1 MKCPKCQNEIQNN
14 NAKFCTKCGCNIAEA
29 MANANLASEIQS
41 ASKLFCTKC
50 GTKLKDGAKFCAK
63 CGAPTAPAAVAPQTV
78 VTPVQE
84 EVKAVKQQ
92 EKVVTAENQTIQKE
106 NVSYMPSMS
115 NAASTENQTPQQE
128 NVSAMPN
135 MSNAASTENQIPQ
148 QENVSYMPNMSN
160 AASAVS
166 TENQTPQHVNMP
178 NQVNQYGNM
187 PYAPNPVV
195 AQAANSAPQEK
206 SNKKKSSTGLVIAI
220 ALLFVMI
227 IAAGTVGF
235 LVWKGNISV
244 PSLSA
249 FTSKEEE
256 TSTEEG
262 TESTSVEE
270 TVQSTIDTEE
280 LFAEADTMINTGKDQ
295 ITVDAEI
302 VNGMNSLEDAMNL
315 LVAKAEE
322 AGDTSLAAERIT
334 DTYASYVTAVIKHK
348 DMLNGSTL
356 SGGIYGQ
363 VMMEMNE
370 AVALGEEL
378 TAKGYTID
386 TSSLISARDEFDK
399 TYTEKII
406 TTFDEFTTRETWS
419 RTESWNLM
427 SETADYMFDTS
438 DLDNPIRLRY
448 AYALSWW
455 IQKQIETEINNGTI
469 TTKGA
474 AIKIANL
481 IKDMDYNPM
490 MIHYYITYMQAAGE
504 DCSEVAVAYNNI
516 VAHLEETQGLRIGVD
531 VALDHFWYFNDFG
544 TYSVDDK
551 NGVTKENR
559 QWIRDLMS
567 DVTFITQ

>member
-1 MKCPKCQNEIQNN
+1 MKCPKCQNEIQN

-29 MANANLASEIQS
+29 MANANPASEIQS
-41 ASKLFCTKC
+41 VPKSFCTKC
-50 GTKLKDGAKFCAK
+50 GTKLKDGVKFCTK
-63 CGAPTAPAAVAPQTV
+63 CGAPIAPVAVAPQTAAS
-78 VTPVQE
+78 PVQE
-84 EVKAVKQQ
+84 EVKTVKQQ
-92 EKVVTAENQTIQKE
+92 ENVVTAENQ
-106 NVSYMPSMS
+106 
-115 NAASTENQTPQQE
+115 APQQE
-128 NVSAMPN
+128 NVPDMPN
-135 MSNAASTENQIPQ
+135 TLNEAST
-148 QENVSYMPNMSN
+148 
-160 AASAVS
+160 VS
-166 TENQTPQHVNMP
+166 TENQAPQHVNMP
-178 NQVNQYGNM
+178 NTANMQNQTSQYGNM
-187 PYAPNPVV
+187 TYTSNPG
-195 AQAANSAPQEK
+195 ATQAANFAPQEK
-206 SNKKKSSTGLVIAI
+206 SNKKKSSAGLVIAI
-220 ALLFVMI
+220 VILFVMI

-235 LVWKGNISV
+235 LVWNGTISV
-244 PSLSA
+244 PSLPA
-249 FTSKEEE
+249 VTSEKAE
-256 TSTEEG
+256 TSDEDGTEQETEEG
-262 TESTSVEE
+262 TESASVEE
-270 TVQSTIDTEE
+270 TVQSAIDTEE
-280 LFAEADTMINTGKDQ
+280 LFAEADTMISTGKNQ
-295 ITVDAEI
+295 ISVDAEI

-315 LVAKAEE
+315 LVTKAEE
-322 AGDTSLAAERIT
+322 AGDASLAAERIT

-406 TTFDEFTTRETWS
+406 TTFDEFTTREAWS

-427 SETADYMFDTS
+427 SETADHMFDTS

-481 IKDMDYNPM
+481 IEDMDYNPM
-490 MIHYYITYMQAAGE
+490 MIHYYITYMRDAGE
-504 DCSEVAVAYNNI
+504 DCSEVEAAYNNI
-516 VAHLEETQGLRIGVD
+516 VAHLEETQGIRIGVD

-544 TYSVDDK
+544 TYSVDDM
-551 NGVTKENR
+551 NGVTQENR
-559 QWIRDLMS
+559 QWIRDRMS
-567 DVTFITQ
+567 AVTFITQ

>member
-14 NAKFCTKCGCNIAEA
+14 NAK
-29 MANANLASEIQS
+29 
-41 ASKLFCTKC
+41 FCTKC

-356 SGGIYGQ
+356 SGAIYGQ
-363 VMMEMNE
+363 VMIEMNE

>member
-356 SGGIYGQ
+356 SGAIYGQ
-363 VMMEMNE
+363 VMIEMNE

-516 VAHLEETQGLRIGVD
+516 VTHLEETQGLRIGVD